1 MALDRSA
8 IIVASALVGLAGAAF
23 AAGPPAGVPM
33 GPPAFVTHGPPAFVT
48 KGPPPGVGGP
58 PPAALSHVPAG
69 VSVGPKSLGL
79 TGTGSARANAANE
92 LGKLNAAHASP
103 VALAHAAPNSTVGVI
118 ATYETQMND
127 ALALTDPAERDAAII
142 SAREQLGLASNRQLT
157 PSAASRID
165 GMLGITGASPDLG
178 TTP

>member
-1 MALDRSA
+1 MALGRSA
-8 IIVASALVGLAGAAF
+8 IIAASAIVALAGAAF
-23 AAGPPAGVPM
+23 AAGGPPAGVPM

-58 PPAALSHVPAG
+58 PAAALSHSA
-69 VSVGPKSLGL
+69 GPKALGL
-79 TGTGSARANAANE
+79 TSAGQANAASE

-103 VALAHAAPNSTVGVI
+103 VALAHAAPNSAVGMI
-118 ATYETQMND
+118 ATYQTQMGD
-127 ALALTDPAERDAAII
+127 ALALTDPAQRDAAII
-142 SAREQLGLASNRQLT
+142 SAREQLGLASNKQLT
-157 PSAASRID
+157 PSAAARID

>member
-1 MALDRSA
+1 
-8 IIVASALVGLAGAAF
+8 
-23 AAGPPAGVPM
+23 M

-58 PPAALSHVPAG
+58 PPHALSHVPAG
-69 VSVGPKSLGL
+69 VSVGPKSLG
-79 TGTGSARANAANE
+79 AAQANAANQ

-118 ATYETQMND
+118 ATYETQMGD

-142 SAREQLGLASNRQLT
+142 SAREQLGLASNKQLT
-157 PSAASRID
+157 PSAAARID